1 MDRPIMSLAGT
12 GLTGMSFAALS
23 LAAAILLVPGSPAW
37 AQGTGTGADQSG
49 SAVMDDRSTEP
60 AMEDEV
66 MPASEQEV
74 RAFLESQG
82 YSEIE
87 NIEMDGEVITVDAT
101 RDGQKYRVEIRR
113 MSESQD
119 GG

>member
-1 MDRPIMSLAGT
+1 MYRPIITS
-12 GLTGMSFAALS
+12 
-23 LAAAILLVPGSPAW
+23 AAAILLALSPAAW
-37 AQGTGTGADQSG
+37 SQTPTADDNQTG
-49 SAVMDDRSTEP
+49 SAVMSDPSKEP
-60 AMEDEV
+60 AMEDEA
-66 MPASEQEV
+66 MPANEQEV

-87 NIEMDGEVITVDAT
+87 NVEMDGEIITADAT
-101 RDGQKYRVEIRR
+101 RDGQRYRVEIRR

>member
-1 MDRPIMSLAGT
+1 MYRPIILSAAAFL
-12 GLTGMSFAALS
+12 LALS
-23 LAAAILLVPGSPAW
+23 PAVW
-37 AQGTGTGADQSG
+37 SQTPTADSDQSG
-49 SAVMDDRSTEP
+49 RGIMADPSKEP
-60 AMEDEV
+60 ALENDA
-66 MPASEQEV
+66 MPADEQEV

-87 NIEMDGEVITVDAT
+87 NVEMDGEIITADAT
-101 RDGQKYRVEIRR
+101 RDGQRYRVEIRR